1 MFENFPL
8 FPVQAS
14 TVAERVDALYFFLI
28 AISIFFGTLIAAALV
43 YFAIRYHR
51 RSEDEQVEQIHG
63 SLALEIAWSVIPF
76 MICCVI
82 FVWSADVFFSLHR
95 VPVDAMEINVVGKR
109 WMWKLQHMTGQ
120 REINTL
126 HIPTGVPVKVTLTSE
141 DVIHSFYIPA
151 FRIKKDAVPGRY
163 NTLWFEA
170 TRPGRY
176 HLFCAEY
183 CGTRHSAMIGWVEVM
198 EPAHFQA
205 WLSGEATG
213 GSLATAGERLFQ
225 ELACATCH
233 KEEDQGRGPSL
244 DGVYGSSVKLATGG
258 SMLADEAYIRASILT
273 PAAQITAGYQ
283 PVMPTY
289 QGLVNEEKLFQLI
302 AYIKELGV
310 EPTEDAVEAP
320 AASSAE
326 AAQDISSP

>member
-63 SLALEIAWSVIPF
+63 SLALEIACSVIPY
-76 MICCVI
+76 MICCVV

-141 DVIHSFYIPA
+141 DGTVLEINA
-151 FRIKKDAVPGRY
+151 GDAVIIPKEWQGVWDTDGY
-163 NTLWFEA
+163 TKIYVIYS
-170 TRPGRY
+170 PD
-176 HLFCAEY
+176 
-183 CGTRHSAMIGWVEVM
+183 
-198 EPAHFQA
+198 EPI
-205 WLSGEATG
+205 E
-213 GSLATAGERLFQ
+213 
-225 ELACATCH
+225 
-233 KEEDQGRGPSL
+233 
-244 DGVYGSSVKLATGG
+244 
-258 SMLADEAYIRASILT
+258 
-273 PAAQITAGYQ
+273 
-283 PVMPTY
+283 
-289 QGLVNEEKLFQLI
+289 
-302 AYIKELGV
+302 
-310 EPTEDAVEAP
+310 
-320 AASSAE
+320 
-326 AAQDISSP
+326 